1 MAKDTK
7 ISDGDLSYICAR
19 NRQQAYNIVV
29 SALKRS
35 GLTQA
40 ELARRLGMGTDSM
53 SRLLKMPQNWGL
65 NTFSKLYY
73 GSCGAALTF
82 GPDYPHAET
91 SSRYAEGSLGGDRN
105 QSVDLRVIT
114 NDEPVFDEKVGI
126 TNDELVFDEKVGIAE
141 SKRTPGETAPAKVK
155 LHAIN

>member
-19 NRQQAYNIVV
+19 NRQHAYNIVV

-40 ELARRLGMGTDSM
+40 ELARRLGMRTDSL
-53 SRLLKMPQNWGL
+53 SRLLKMPQNWEL

-73 GSCGAALTF
+73 GIIGAALQF
-82 GPDYPHAET
+82 APDYPYAEAP
-91 SSRYAEGSLGGDRN
+91 SHYAEGTVPATRD
-105 QSVDLRVIT
+105 QSVKLRVIT
-114 NDEPVFDEKVGI
+114 EDEPTYIPMINTEAGSRK
-126 TNDELVFDEKVGIAE
+126 
-141 SKRTPGETAPAKVK
+141 TADQDTLGRPEYA
-155 LHAIN
+155 AI